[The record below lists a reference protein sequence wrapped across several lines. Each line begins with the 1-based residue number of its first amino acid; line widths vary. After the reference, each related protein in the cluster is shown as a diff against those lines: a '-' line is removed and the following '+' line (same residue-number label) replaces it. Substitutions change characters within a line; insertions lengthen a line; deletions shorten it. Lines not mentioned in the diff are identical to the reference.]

1 MQYIIPVAHL
11 SPCKHCPDRVVGCH
25 ASCEKYINFRKALDE
40 RNEEIRRRNNS
51 YVPLIGQYR
60 R

>member
-1 MQYIIPVAHL
+1 MCEQCQCHNCPNRKVTADYNCHD
-11 SPCKHCPDRVVGCH
+11 HCPVYLG
-25 ASCEKYINFRKALDE
+25 YRKALDE
-40 RNEEIRRRNNS
+40 RNEERRRRNNS